1 MFRRLY
7 ARFLRRRVRFF
18 RFASFRVK
26 KDLQGEARHIRKAH
40 REDGLKSALSRMK
53 DSQRHRA
60 VLATVMQVVLP
71 AGALLFLAG
80 SIWFWNQQSYGLYV
94 EYGSSDS
101 AVVEDEGVFD
111 DAAEM
116 MKQRMAY
123 DTAAETNV
131 APMASYRLGIVDTSL
146 YEDAGVI
153 CDNPD

>member
-1 MFRRLY
+1 
-7 ARFLRRRVRFF
+7 
-18 RFASFRVK
+18 
-26 KDLQGEARHIRKAH
+26 H

-94 EYGSSDS
+94 EYGSGDS

-131 APMASYRLGIVDTSL
+131 APMASYRLGIV
-146 YEDAGVI
+146 
-153 CDNPD
+153 